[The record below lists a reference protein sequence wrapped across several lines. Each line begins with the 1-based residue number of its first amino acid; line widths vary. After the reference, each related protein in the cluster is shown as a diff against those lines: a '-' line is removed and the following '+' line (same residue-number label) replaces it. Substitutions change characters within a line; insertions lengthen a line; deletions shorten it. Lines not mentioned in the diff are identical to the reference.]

1 MVVNMPLI
9 FLEVCF
15 LFPVSD
21 EKDVFE
27 SELKTGN
34 PSLFLQAT
42 TPPHTKKGTVLKIVA
57 IERVQSTKTYS
68 YS

>member
-1 MVVNMPLI
+1 MPLI

-42 TPPHTKKGTVLKIVA
+42 TPPPQKK
-57 IERVQSTKTYS
+57 EQC
-68 YS
+68 